1 MIDYKWVFDGI
12 GSSLISLL
20 ISSIIGAIGGYKYG
34 VSVKQKQTAGDNSVQ
49 IQTSRGISQ
58 EKDSNSIKQ
67 EQKAGKNAVQV
78 QEADSNHAD
87 K

>member
-1 MIDYKWVFDGI
+1 M
-12 GSSLISLL
+12 
-20 ISSIIGAIGGYKYG
+20 
-34 VSVKQKQTAGDNSVQ
+34 KQKQTAGDNSVQ